1 MLLRRTLLATALP
14 GAFTLAGAHSKGVT
28 DAEPLV
34 EDNGY
39 EPKRAV
45 LAAQKLVAQKLVALE
60 GAFAILGQL
69 GTATNRAALPFL
81 I

>member
-1 MLLRRTLLATALP
+1 MLLRRTLIATALLC
-14 GAFTLAGAHSKGVT
+14 AFTLAGAQSKGVT
-28 DAEPLV
+28 DAELLV

-45 LAAQKLVAQKLVALE
+45 LAAQKLVARD
-60 GAFAILGQL
+60 GAFAILGQF